1 MSATARTWFLILAI
15 LLGACTACAET
26 TTLNDSLQTQ
36 AVIQQPILDDAPYRN
51 AMYLYLRLAG
61 VVWIAVEW
69 TAAFLLWRAYR
80 LLTSLTPSERP
91 AP

>member
-1 MSATARTWFLILAI
+1 MRAVARTWFPILAI
-15 LLGACTACAET
+15 LLVACAAWAET
-26 TTLNDSLQTQ
+26 TTLNNGLETEAILQQ
-36 AVIQQPILDDAPYRN
+36 AILDDAPYRN

-61 VVWIAVEW
+61 IVWIAVEW
-69 TAAFLLWRAYR
+69 TAAILLWRAYC